1 MHITDPVVSEVF
13 MIDPLFNLERTD
25 KQSEDAWLAYESR
38 FVEIHD
44 PEQYGLPPSTQ
55 LVEGGPHAY
64 SLAAYHQLH
73 CLAVVRFAWHTLL
86 NNGSA
91 ALEQP
96 FPGQAHFSEGYT
108 IGSHMGH
115 CVEIIRHAL
124 TCYADATL
132 EPLFQE
138 DGIHPSKEIASGW
151 GVHHTCRNLDSLTS
165 WADSK
170 SIHIYAKGDLNG

>member
-1 MHITDPVVSEVF
+1 MTQSNTAFLHPPNWSKVARMRTRSPPTTNCTACELRASPSSC
-13 MIDPLFNLERTD
+13 PLSSFPC
-25 KQSEDAWLAYESR
+25 SSR
-38 FVEIHD
+38 H
-44 PEQYGLPPSTQ
+44 S
-55 LVEGGPHAY
+55 
-64 SLAAYHQLH
+64 
-73 CLAVVRFAWHTLL
+73 AVVRFAWHTLL